1 MWNPRKI
8 SVLFIFGIGLIC
20 CYYWKNLPVSSSSPS
35 TTMYFALPSEKYKVV
50 EMNDRIPS
58 FKLASDSSRK
68 PYADGDRAQATV
80 LNSLQLVNRC
90 KQDPSL
96 IVVDV
101 GGFLGI

>member
-1 MWNPRKI
+1 MLNPRKI

-20 CYYWKNLPVSSSSPS
+20 YYYWVNLPVSSSSSS
-35 TTMYFALPSEKYKVV
+35 TTIDFTLPLEQYKVV
-50 EMNDRIPS
+50 EMNDRVPS
-58 FKLASDSSRK
+58 FKLASVSSEK

-80 LNSLQLVNRC
+80 VNSLQLVNRC